1 MAQRRDL
8 LMSNFNIATLV
19 RVLIACVIVGALMAF
34 IGVTPRD
41 IAHSVTGFASEAVR
55 NAAAWAGNIVSYL
68 LLGAVIVV
76 PVWLISLL
84 FRSFRG
90 R

>member
-8 LMSNFNIATLV
+8 LMSNLNLGTLV
-19 RVLIACVIVGALMAF
+19 RLLIACVIVGALMAF

-41 IAHSVTGFASEAVR
+41 IAHSLAGLASQAVR
-55 NAAAWAGNIVSYL
+55 NAAAWAGNFVSYL
-68 LLGAVIVV
+68 LLGAVIVI